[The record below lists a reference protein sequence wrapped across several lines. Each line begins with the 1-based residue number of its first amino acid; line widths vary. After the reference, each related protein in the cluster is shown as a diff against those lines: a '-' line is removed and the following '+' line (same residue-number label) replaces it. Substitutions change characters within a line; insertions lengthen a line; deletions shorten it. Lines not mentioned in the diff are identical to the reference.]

1 MKRKTALGIVLAVL
15 IIAGYYMLA
24 DIPEPLSDEL
34 RGSYS
39 CDDTICFRTMS
50 IDPDDGSSFYYTD
63 SKNDYRIKG
72 VFGEKGDNVYSISCA
87 SEANKA
93 IIPDQSIV
101 LGDRSFTLT
110 VSGQQLT
117 FKKVHQAPI
126 LYGDDNNYR

>member
-1 MKRKTALGIVLAVL
+1 MKRKTYLGIVLAVL
-15 IIAGYYMLA
+15 IISGYYMLA

-39 CDDTICFRTMS
+39 CDDN
-50 IDPDDGSSFYYTD
+50 SFYYTD
-63 SKNDYRIKG
+63 SKNNCRIKG
-72 VFGEKGDNVYSISCA
+72 VFGENGENIYSISCG

-126 LYGDDNNYR
+126 HYGDDNNYR

>member
-39 CDDTICFRTMS
+39 CDDTICFRTMA
-50 IDPDDGSSFYYTD
+50 IDPDDDNSFYYTD
-63 SKNDYRIKG
+63 SKNNCRIKG
-72 VFGEKGDNVYSISCA
+72 VFEENGENVYSISCG

>member
-39 CDDTICFRTMS
+39 CDDTICFRTMA
-50 IDPDDGSSFYYTD
+50 IDPDDDNSFYYTD

-72 VFGEKGDNVYSISCA
+72 VFEENGENVYFISCG